1 MRPFK
6 SERVAAEFER
16 IKQRLKQEGYKLR
29 RNMNANHTWKIT
41 GNFNGFYLVKYLPCG
56 VWHVAPNDWHPSR
69 DSHNSSRRHYLKAAT
84 WNITRDGNHVT
95 RVERKQEA
103 ERIVAQLQKLS
114 PRSIFRIEYV
124 GRAVGIQ

>member
-69 DSHNSSRRHYLKAAT
+69 DRLTQLIKEALSESSNLEH
-84 WNITRDGNHVT
+84 H
-95 RVERKQEA
+95 
-103 ERIVAQLQKLS
+103 
-114 PRSIFRIEYV
+114 P
-124 GRAVGIQ
+124 